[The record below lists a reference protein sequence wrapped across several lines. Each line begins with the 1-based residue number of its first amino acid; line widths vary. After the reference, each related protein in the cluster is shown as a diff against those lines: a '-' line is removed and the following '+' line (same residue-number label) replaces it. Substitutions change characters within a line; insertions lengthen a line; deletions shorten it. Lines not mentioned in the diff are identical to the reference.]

1 MTKQLIYAGGYLES
15 KEAFKYELVNAIY
28 PSDKLLAEAKK
39 IAGNIGK
46 NSLYAIK
53 NSKKA
58 FNDCLQKNIDKAI
71 LILENYLVIA
81 LKLKTHKV
89 NIEISLKK

>member
-39 IAGNIGK
+39 IAGNI
-46 NSLYAIK
+46 
-53 NSKKA
+53 
-58 FNDCLQKNIDKAI
+58 
-71 LILENYLVIA
+71 
-81 LKLKTHKV
+81 
-89 NIEISLKK
+89 